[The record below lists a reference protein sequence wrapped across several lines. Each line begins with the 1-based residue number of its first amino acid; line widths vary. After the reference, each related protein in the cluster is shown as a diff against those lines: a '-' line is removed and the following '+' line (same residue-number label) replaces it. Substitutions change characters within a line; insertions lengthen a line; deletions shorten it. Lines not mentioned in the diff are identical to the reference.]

1 MTTNY
6 EMLIERNI
14 SRLFSQSPSDLPIR
28 MAAQKEGDCYF
39 FQALGQ
45 ACSLCPSGITLSG
58 TPVGDPRGLI
68 ISLYA
73 LHAVSDPMI
82 LEPFKS
88 FKDLPNSTP
97 YQGAFSANSERILI
111 PYVGQIKEKEEE
123 IKRAFHGT
131 DGVSG
136 DFSFLLRPLPKITL
150 CYIFYLDDEEFPASA
165 TCLFSSNALSYLPLD
180 GLADLGEYT
189 SKEMIRIIAPRKRR

>member
-6 EMLIERNI
+6 ENLIDHNI

-28 MAAQKEGDCYF
+28 LDAQEEGDCLS
-39 FQALGQ
+39 FQALGET
-45 ACSLCPSGITLSG
+45 CRLCPSGITLSG

-73 LHAVSDPMI
+73 LHAVPDPMT

-88 FKDLPNSTP
+88 FKDLPNSMP
-97 YQGAFSANSERILI
+97 YQAAFSANSERILI
-111 PYVGQIKEKEEE
+111 PYVGRLKKEKEE
-123 IKRAFHGT
+123 IIRVFHGT

-136 DFSFLLRPLPKITL
+136 DFSFLLRALPKITL

-180 GLADLGEYT
+180 GLADLAEYT
-189 SKEMIRIIAPRKRR
+189 SKKMIRIIAPRERP

>member
-1 MTTNY
+1 MPTNY
-6 EMLIERNI
+6 ETLIDRNI
-14 SRLFSQSPSDLPIR
+14 SRLFSQTPPDLPIR
-28 MAAQKEGDCYF
+28 LGAEKKGDSYS
-39 FQALGQ
+39 FQALGE
-45 ACSLCPSGITLSG
+45 ACCLNASGITFSG
-58 TPVGDPRGLI
+58 TRVGDPRGVI

-73 LHAVSDPMI
+73 LHAVPGQMI

-88 FKDLPNSTP
+88 FKDLPDSMP
-97 YQGAFSANSERILI
+97 YQGAFSANSERILVPHVRRI
-111 PYVGQIKEKEEE
+111 KAKEKDIKE
-123 IKRAFHGT
+123 AFHGT

-136 DFSFLLRPLPKITL
+136 DFSFLLHPLPKIAL

-189 SKEMIRIIAPRKRR
+189 SKEIIRIIA

>member
-1 MTTNY
+1 MATNY
-6 EMLIERNI
+6 EKLIEQNI
-14 SRLFSQSPSDLPIR
+14 SRLFSQTPPDLSVR
-28 MAAQKEGDCYF
+28 LGAEKEGEFYC
-39 FQALGQ
+39 FQAFGE
-45 ACSLCPSGITLSG
+45 ACSLSPSGINLSG
-58 TPVGDPRGLI
+58 TPAGDPRGLI

-88 FKDLPNSTP
+88 FKDLPNSMP

-111 PYVGQIKEKEEE
+111 PHVRKIKDKKEE
-123 IKRAFHGT
+123 IKKAFHGM
-131 DGVSG
+131 DWAGG
-136 DFSFLLRPLPKITL
+136 DFSFLLHPLPKIAL

-165 TCLFSSNALSYLPLD
+165 TCLFSFNALSYLPLD

-189 SKEMIRIIAPRKRR
+189 SKELVGIISQI